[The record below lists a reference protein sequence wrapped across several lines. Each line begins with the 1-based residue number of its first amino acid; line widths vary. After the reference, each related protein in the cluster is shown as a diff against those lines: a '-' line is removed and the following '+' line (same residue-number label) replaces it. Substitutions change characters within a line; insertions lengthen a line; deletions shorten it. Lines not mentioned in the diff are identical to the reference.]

1 MQLNFLQGDGT
12 MKRMMAVMLSM
23 ALAGSVIAAQA
34 QQEAAP
40 AKAKS
45 SPKKMVAKKAGP
57 TVADQLGEMKQA
69 IDAQQ
74 QQIKQLTDLIQSRD
88 QKIQTLEQ
96 RLDQSQSAATQAQTN
111 ADTAVAQTAAQ
122 QQTVMALKSD
132 VTDLKTT
139 ATNSALTLQETQK
152 SIKAELENPVAI
164 RYKGITIT
172 PGGFLAGESVY
183 RTRAT
188 GGDATAFNSIFMP
201 GSGANAISEFF
212 GSGRQSQITMLA
224 VGKIADVKLS
234 GYYEADFLAAGT
246 SSNNNQTNSYVL
258 RQRQAW
264 AEAGLSNG
272 WTFTGGQMWTL
283 LTENRKGIDNLS
295 TARPMTI
302 DPNYN
307 VGFSFARQWG
317 FRVAKN
323 FNNHL
328 WLAAALEN
336 PQTTFTATNANNNFA
351 LGSDG
356 VGAGLYNPG
365 ITACTTNTTTF
376 ATTCTNAANYSFN
389 AMPDINVKAAIEPGF
404 GHYEVFGVFSRF
416 RDRVYPCA
424 VGTQDPTLCDTGAGG
439 AIVNSVVGAYNYSKN
454 GGGVGGNAR
463 FSVMNK
469 HVDFGLHALYGNGLG
484 RYAASGLPDATVDP
498 YGRLV
503 PLRTYQG
510 LATLEFH
517 YPKLDVY
524 FYGGE
529 DYVGHHYQ
537 VDTLGTG
544 KTVGYGSD
552 GVVPGSAAYAD
563 GGCYTETLPSASSP
577 SGYNFGGVGSCSGQ
591 TQSVMEGTFGF
602 WIKPYNG
609 PKGRF
614 QFGPQYSYVSRNA
627 YAGVNTS
634 TTPVSSVTPHGIDNI
649 IYTSFRYY
657 LP

>member
-1 MQLNFLQGDGT
+1 

-23 ALAGSVIAAQA
+23 ALAGSVVAAQA
-34 QQEAAP
+34 QQETAP

-57 TVADQLGEMKQA
+57 TVSDQLGEMKQA

-74 QQIKQLTDLIQSRD
+74 QQIKQLTNLIQSRD

-96 RLDQSQSAATQAQTN
+96 RLDQSQAVATQAQTN
-111 ADTAVAQTAAQ
+111 ADTAVAQSAAQ
-122 QQTVMALKSD
+122 QQAVMALRND

-139 ATNSALTLQETQK
+139 ATSSALTLQETEK
-152 SIKAELENPVAI
+152 NIKAEVENPVAI

-188 GGDATAFNSIFMP
+188 GGDATPFNSIFMP
-201 GSGANAISEFF
+201 GSGANAVSEFF

-224 VGKIADVKLS
+224 EGKLSDIKLS

-246 SSNNNQTNSYVL
+246 TSNNNQTNSYVL

-264 AEAGLSNG
+264 AAATLSNG

-283 LTENRKGIDNLS
+283 LNENRKGIDNLS

-302 DPNYN
+302 DPNYT
-307 VGFSFARQWG
+307 VGFSFARQYG
-317 FRVAKN
+317 FRVVKN

-328 WLAAALEN
+328 WLAASLEN
-336 PQTTFTATNANNNFA
+336 PQTTFTATNANANFA

-365 ITACTTNTTTF
+365 ITACSTTLNAAGAPVTV
-376 ATTCTNAANYSFN
+376 CTNAANYSFN
-389 AMPDINVKAAIEPGF
+389 AMPDIIVKAAAEPGF

-424 VGTQDPTLCDTGAGG
+424 VGTQAPTLCDTGAGG
-439 AIVNSVVGAYNYSKN
+439 AIVNSTVGAYNYSVN

-469 HVDFGLHALYGNGLG
+469 HVDFGLHALYGKGLG

-529 DYVGHHYQ
+529 DYVGHHYA
-537 VDTLGTG
+537 VDTLGTL
-544 KTVGYGSD
+544 KTVGYGST

-577 SGYNFGGVGSCSGQ
+577 SGYNFGAVGTCSGQ
-591 TQSVMEGTFGF
+591 TQSVIEGSFGF

-627 YAGVNTS
+627 YAGVNSS
-634 TTPVSSVTPHGIDNI
+634 TTPVSSVTPHGVDNI
-649 IYTSFRYY
+649 FYTSFRYY

>member
-1 MQLNFLQGDGT
+1 

-23 ALAGSVIAAQA
+23 ALAGSVVAAQA
-34 QQEAAP
+34 QQETAP
-40 AKAKS
+40 AKSSAK
-45 SPKKMVAKKAGP
+45 KTVAKKAGP
-57 TVADQLGEMKQA
+57 TVSDQLGEMKLA

-74 QQIKQLTDLIQSRD
+74 QQIKQLTNLIQSRD

-96 RLDQSQSAATQAQTN
+96 RLDQSQALAAQAQTN
-111 ADTAVAQTAAQ
+111 ADTAVAQTVAQ
-122 QQTVMALKSD
+122 QQAVMALKSD

-139 ATNSALTLQETQK
+139 ATSSAMTLQETQK
-152 SIKAELENPVAI
+152 SIKADFENPVAI
-164 RYKGITIT
+164 RYKGITLT

-183 RTRAT
+183 RSRAT

-201 GSGANAISEFF
+201 GSGVNTLSEFY

-224 VGKIADVKLS
+224 EGKLSDVKLS
-234 GYYEADFLAAGT
+234 GYYEADFLGAAPT
-246 SSNNNQTNSYVL
+246 SNNNQTNSYVL
-258 RQRQAW
+258 RQRQLW
-264 AEAGLSNG
+264 AAAALDNG

-317 FRVAKN
+317 FRAIKN
-323 FNNHL
+323 FNNHF
-328 WLAAALEN
+328 WLAASLED

-351 LGSDG
+351 LGSNG
-356 VGAGLYNPG
+356 VGAGLYDPS
-365 ITACTTNTTTF
+365 ITACTTTLNSAGAPVTV
-376 ATTCTNAANYSFN
+376 CTNASNYAFN
-389 AMPDINVKAAIEPGF
+389 AMPDIIVKAAAEPGF

-424 VGTQDPTLCDTGAGG
+424 VGTQAPTLCDTGAGG
-439 AIVNSVVGAYNYSKN
+439 AIENSVVGAYNYSKN

-463 FSVMNK
+463 FSVMHK
-469 HVDFGLHALYGNGLG
+469 HMDFGLHALYGNGLG

-529 DYVGHHYQ
+529 DYVGHHYA

-544 KTVGYGSD
+544 KTVGYGAPSF
-552 GVVPGSAAYAD
+552 AD
-563 GGCYTETLPSASSP
+563 GGCYTETLPSASGP
-577 SGYNFGGVGSCSGQ
+577 SGYNFGAVANCSGQ
-591 TQSVMEGTFGF
+591 TQYVLEGTFGF

-614 QFGPQYSYVSRNA
+614 QFGPQYSYLSRSA
-627 YAGVNTS
+627 YAGTNTS
-634 TTPVSSVTPHGIDNI
+634 TTPVTSVSPHAIDNI
-649 IYTSFRYY
+649 FYTSFRYY

>member
-1 MQLNFLQGDGT
+1 

-23 ALAGSVIAAQA
+23 ALAGSVVAAQA

-45 SPKKMVAKKAGP
+45 SPKKTVAKKDGP
-57 TVADQLGEMKQA
+57 TVSDQLGEMKQA

-74 QQIKQLTDLIQSRD
+74 QAIKQLTDLVQSRD
-88 QKIQTLEQ
+88 QKIQQLEQ
-96 RLDQSQSAATQAQTN
+96 RLDQSQALATQAQTN
-111 ADTAVAQTAAQ
+111 ANTAVAQTAAEQ
-122 QQTVMALKSD
+122 QAVMALKSD

-139 ATNSALTLQETQK
+139 ATSSAMTLQETQK
-152 SIKAELENPVAI
+152 SVKDALENPVAI

-183 RTRAT
+183 RNHAT

-201 GSGANAISEFF
+201 GSGANAVSEFY
-212 GSGRQSQITMLA
+212 GSGRQSQINMLA
-224 VGKIADVKLS
+224 EGKLANVKLS
-234 GYYEADFLAAGT
+234 GYYEADFLGAAPT
-246 SSNNNQTNSYVL
+246 SNNNQTNSYVL

-264 AEAGLSNG
+264 AAAALDNG

-317 FRVAKN
+317 FRAIKN
-323 FNNHL
+323 FNNHF
-328 WLAAALEN
+328 WLAASLED
-336 PQTTFTATNANNNFA
+336 PQTTFSASNANTNFA
-351 LGSDG
+351 LGSGG
-356 VGAGLYNPG
+356 VSAGLYDPA
-365 ITACTTNTTTF
+365 ITACTTTTVNNPTPGGNPIST
-376 ATTCTNAANYSFN
+376 TTCTNASNYAFN
-389 AMPDINVKAAIEPGF
+389 AMPDIILKAALEPGF

-424 VGTQDPTLCDTGAGG
+424 VGTQAPTLCDTGAGG
-439 AIVNSVVGAYNYSKN
+439 AIVNSTVGAYNYTAN

-463 FSVMNK
+463 FSMMNK
-469 HVDFGLHALYGNGLG
+469 HVDFGIHALYGNGLG

-498 YGRLV
+498 LGRLV

-510 LATLEFH
+510 LLTLELH

-524 FYGGE
+524 LYGGE
-529 DYVGHHYQ
+529 DYVGHHYE
-537 VDTLGTG
+537 VDSLGTG
-544 KTVGYGSD
+544 KTVGYGST
-552 GVVPGSAAYAD
+552 GVVPGTTAYSD

-577 SGYNFGGVGSCSGQ
+577 SGYNFGAVGSCSGQ
-591 TQSVMEGTFGF
+591 TQSVIEGTFGF

-627 YAGVNTS
+627 YAGINTA
-634 TTPVSSVTPHGIDNI
+634 TTPVTSVSPHGIDNI
-649 IYTSFRYY
+649 FYTSFRYY